1 MDETLPTAVDPSTL
15 RARRYLL
22 KRDFKVAER
31 SFARRFFEPIPF
43 PTEAAQR
50 LARLYKDGEV
60 VHVMRSVGVLNFLY
74 LAWALLYNGLPP
86 LRAAIGLAFSFWSP
100 FRKLL
105 RKGTVAE
112 RLTGALDR
120 GNTALVFLREPTGL
134 IPWGRPA
141 EDPFL
146 ALIGRARKAV
156 RPLYLVPDLFL
167 WRARPRNLKPTIR
180 DLVFGNPEAPGRL
193 MTAVGFLLFFKNA
206 FFRVGEPIDLTK
218 FVREHASDSDEVLVR
233 KVRGSLSQFLA
244 RETRAIVG
252 PPLKDPDRIIEETL
266 RDRTL
271 KAALD
276 QAAAELSISP
286 EHARRKAKKN
296 LEHIAN
302 RYVPLLT
309 WSFKNIVTFTLSRLY
324 QAVDADDADIE
335 RMLSLKA
342 KAPLVYVPSHKSHLD
357 YLLMGW
363 FFADRGIVPPTVAAG
378 ANLSFWPLGWYLRH
392 TSAFFLRRSFKGDP
406 IYGATFKAYIKKL
419 VREGQSQEFFIEGT
433 RSRTGKLMQPK
444 TGMLSFEVDAVLE
457 GAQDDLYF
465 VPVAIDY
472 DKLIEARSYTKEL
485 AGGEKQPE
493 SVKSLLAAPKI
504 VLTKAK
510 SGWIYLRFGEPV
522 SLKAFL
528 AERVRD
534 PSAMTEEQKRSA
546 IAALAQRITWGI
558 GRVTTITP
566 VSLVCAALLSH
577 RRRGIS
583 ARDAGARIHFLRECA
598 RKESLNVSPVLTGA
612 PSDPSTLG
620 PINEVVRRLLEDNH
634 VKAQVVGGD
643 TIYTVPDERRPALAL
658 YKNNL
663 VHLFAKRSF
672 TAAALLSFGGE
683 APEEK
688 VRERFLYL
696 LKLFKHEF
704 SYRSG
709 LSDAEPLYREAR
721 EALIAEGL
729 IEREGDRLRVTLAPH
744 ARDDLAF
751 LRDLTRDLME
761 SYRVVFAALP
771 KAAEPIDRKAFVAQ
785 ALEQGRR
792 DFLAGGLTCSESLSR
807 PVCENAIEVLK
818 DGGWLVEKDKK
829 LALAV
834 EKKEPGQ
841 VPALLAALDEVLAS
855 GGREA

>member
-1 MDETLPTAVDPSTL
+1 MDETLASPVEPSTL

-22 KRDFKVAER
+22 KRDFKVAAR

-43 PTEAAQR
+43 PAEAAQR

-60 VHVMRSVGVLNFLY
+60 VHVMRSVGALNFLY

-86 LRAAIGLAFSFWSP
+86 LRAAIGLAYSFWSP
-100 FRKLL
+100 FRRLL
-105 RKGTVAE
+105 RRGTVAE

-120 GNTALVFLREPTGL
+120 GNSALVFLREPTGL
-134 IPWGRPA
+134 IPWAKPA

-146 ALIGRARKAV
+146 ALIARARKAV

-193 MTAVGFLLFFKNA
+193 MTAVGFLLFYRNA
-206 FFRVGEPIDLTK
+206 FFRVGEPIDLTA

-252 PPLKDPDRIIEETL
+252 PPLKHPDRIIEETL

-276 QAAAELSISP
+276 EAAAELRISP
-286 EHARRKAKKN
+286 EQARRRAQRN
-296 LEHIAN
+296 LEQIAN
-302 RYVPLLT
+302 RYVPLMT
-309 WSFKNIVTFTLSRLY
+309 WSFKNLVTLTLSRLY
-324 QAVDADDADIE
+324 QGVDVDEADIE

-363 FFADRGIVPPTVAAG
+363 VFADRGIVPPTVAAG

-406 IYGATFKAYIKKL
+406 VYGATFKAYIKKL

-472 DKLIEARSYTKEL
+472 DKLIEARSYTREL
-485 AGGEKQPE
+485 AGGEKKPE
-493 SVKSLLAAPKI
+493 SVKSLLAAPKV

-510 SGWIYLRFGEPV
+510 TGWIYMRFGEPV
-522 SLKAFL
+522 SLKSFL

-534 PSAMTEEQKRSA
+534 PSAMTEEQKRNA

-566 VSLVCAALLSH
+566 VSLVCAALLAH
-577 RRRGIS
+577 RRRGIT
-583 ARDAGARIHFLRECA
+583 AREAGARIHFLRECA
-598 RKESLNVSPVLTGA
+598 RKESLNVSPVLEGA

-620 PINEVVRRLLEDNH
+620 PINEVVRRLLEDGH
-634 VKAQVVGGD
+634 IAAQVVGSD
-643 TIYTVPDERRPALAL
+643 TVYSVPDERRPALSL

-672 TAAALLSFGGE
+672 TAASLLSFGGE
-683 APEEK
+683 APEAQVK
-688 VRERFLYL
+688 ERFVWL
-696 LKLFKHEF
+696 LKLFKNEF

-721 EALIAEGL
+721 EALVAEGL
-729 IEREGDRLRVTLAPH
+729 VERDGERLKVAPAPH

-751 LRDLTRDLME
+751 LRDLTRDLLE
-761 SYRVVFAALP
+761 SYRTVFAALP
-771 KAAEPIDRKAFVAQ
+771 KAAAPVERKAFVAA
-785 ALEQGRR
+785 ALEQGRL
-792 DFLAGGLTCSESLSR
+792 DFLSGVLACNESLSR
-807 PVCENAIEVLK
+807 PTFENAVEVLK
-818 DGGWLVEKDKK
+818 DGGVLVEKDKK
-829 LALAV
+829 LELSA
-834 EKKEPGQ
+834 EKKEPGEVQ
-841 VPALLAALDEVLAS
+841 KLLATLDELLAR
-855 GGREA
+855 RER